1 MQATYSGAD
10 KRLQYLFQ
18 NAKNVSF
25 TQTLAT
31 GTLIG
36 SLTIDGVATN
46 LYAPNGGGGGG
57 GAVTCTPLLME
68 GTAIARFTIDNQS
81 YMIYAPE
88 ANTVSF
94 TGFVTDEIN
103 VVDQHDPQH
112 PIYYNAP
119 TVKVGNLVISNGED
133 YRLSSDISV
142 VPGKAYYERTDT
154 YSPVTPMSG
163 DNPATQGWYEL
174 VQGSYVLTSDQ
185 TVVSGKTY
193 YRRSSTYDIVTPQSG
208 DSPQSEG
215 WYELS
220 GTPLPIYAPPA
231 LGVVYNSN
239 YNSGILCGT
248 LKVRTI
254 ASNPHDDT
262 ELIIADEQSFDV
274 IIPSGSSGGSVV
286 SYSQLYPSTGEHI
299 GTITIDGYAQNI
311 YAPSGGGS
319 GNVADV
325 YVDGSSVLDSNHIA
339 QINLTGYATDS
350 ELSSAVATL
359 QANFQDGVDRIYEAC
374 VRKGS
379 TPASHSL
386 SDVIDAIYAIGGQME
401 YRDVESTLTMNMRY
415 FGHAK
420 EDD

>member
-1 MQATYSGAD
+1 MQATYSGED
-10 KRLQYLFQ
+10 KRLLYLFQ

-25 TQTLAT
+25 SQTLAT

-36 SLTIDGVATN
+36 TLTIDGVATN

-57 GAVTCTPLLME
+57 GAVTCTPLLTE

-94 TGFVTDEIN
+94 TGFVTNEIEVDDE
-103 VVDQHDPQH
+103 DP
-112 PIYYNAP
+112 PYAPVYNAP
-119 TVKVGNLVISNGED
+119 AMKIGNLVISNGED

-193 YRRSSTYDIVTPQSG
+193 YRRTSTYTIVTPSSG

-231 LGVVYNSN
+231 VGVEYTSN

-254 ASNPHDDT
+254 ANNPNDDT
-262 ELIIADEQSFDV
+262 ELVVADEQSFDV
-274 IIPSGSSGGSVV
+274 IIPSGSSGGSIV

-311 YAPSGGGS
+311 YAPS
-319 GNVADV
+319 
-325 YVDGSSVLDSNHIA
+325 H
-339 QINLTGYATDS
+339 
-350 ELSSAVATL
+350 
-359 QANFQDGVDRIYEAC
+359 R
-374 VRKGS
+374 
-379 TPASHSL
+379 
-386 SDVIDAIYAIGGQME
+386 
-401 YRDVESTLTMNMRY
+401 
-415 FGHAK
+415 
-420 EDD
+420 